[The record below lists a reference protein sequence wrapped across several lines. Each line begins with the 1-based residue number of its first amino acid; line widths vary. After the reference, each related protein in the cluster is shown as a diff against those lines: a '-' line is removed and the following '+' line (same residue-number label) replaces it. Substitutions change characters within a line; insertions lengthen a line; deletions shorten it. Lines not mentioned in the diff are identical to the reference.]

1 MHRHG
6 TPITLNVLIY
16 SIIPN
21 LNSAEKLVFA
31 TLESLIET
39 ATNPL
44 DILKRTDQRQAFGLE
59 IHRIRI
65 NLEHLLSR
73 YRTELDAVLRSE
85 GEYTGPVVEPDSE
98 EADAIRSAV
107 DIYIHVCAFQ
117 RGERPNPVPGYDST
131 LSKRS

>member
-6 TPITLNVLIY
+6 TPITLNDLIY

-39 ATNPL
+39 ASNPL

-59 IHRIRI
+59 VHRIRI
-65 NLEHLLSR
+65 NLEHLLDR
-73 YRTELDAVLRSE
+73 YRTELEAVLRSE
-85 GEYTGPVVEPDSE
+85 GEYTGPVVDPDPQ

-117 RGERPNPVPGYDST
+117 RGERPSPVPRREAT
-131 LSKRS
+131 PPKRP

>member
-1 MHRHG
+1 MHHHG

-21 LNSAEKLVFA
+21 LNSAEKLVFS

-85 GEYTGPVVEPDSE
+85 GEYTGPVVEPDPQ

-117 RGERPNPVPGYDST
+117 RGERPNPVPGHDSK
-131 LSKRS
+131 LGKP